1 MYFNDSKVFIECS
14 NNKMI
19 FTKILKNI
27 NKKKNPK
34 ILIVFDNI
42 IADMISNK
50 KQSNSNLIFLLE
62 AEN

>member
-1 MYFNDSKVFIECS
+1 
-14 NNKMI
+14 MI

>member
-27 NKKKNPK
+27 NKKKKPK